1 MENLRWAGRKGGA
14 AVAMILDTTAE
25 QEYLA
30 LVHLFPL
37 VSIRDNAHLD
47 EAIAVIDR
55 LLDRQ
60 PRSVAQ
66 EEYLSALTDLVE
78 IYENVHVAIP
88 STSGVEALRYLM
100 EEHELTQA
108 DLVTLFGT
116 PSIVSEVLSGKRRL
130 ALSHIARLADRFGV
144 PADVFITR

>member
-1 MENLRWAGRKGGA
+1 
-14 AVAMILDTTAE
+14 

-30 LVHLFPL
+30 LIHVFPL
-37 VSIRDNAHLD
+37 VSIRDDAHPD
-47 EAIAVIDR
+47 EAAAVIDR
-55 LLDRQ
+55 LLDQQ

-88 STSGVEALRYLM
+88 STTGIEALRYLM

-108 DLVTLFGT
+108 ELAPLFGT

-144 PADVFITR
+144 PADVFISR

>member
-1 MENLRWAGRKGGA
+1 MAT
-14 AVAMILDTTAE
+14 ILDTAAE

-30 LVHLFPL
+30 LIHVFPL
-37 VSIRDNAHLD
+37 VSIRDDAYPD
-47 EAIAVIDR
+47 EAVAVIDR
-55 LLDRQ
+55 LLDQQ

-88 STSGVEALRYLM
+88 STTGIEALRYLM

-108 DLVTLFGT
+108 ELAPLFGT

-144 PADVFITR
+144 PADVFISR